1 MKNLKKVIMFNFT
14 YSINYRKIEKQSL
27 TQESEYA
34 QQNPS
39 MWTWEQGG
47 KRNNHVHRHL
57 GGIDVQRQSTSV
69 YRSKF
74 MNLNTIVNFF
84 LW

>member
-39 MWTWEQGG
+39 M
-47 KRNNHVHRHL
+47 
-57 GGIDVQRQSTSV
+57 
-69 YRSKF
+69 
-74 MNLNTIVNFF
+74 
-84 LW
+84 